1 MWRAKL
7 GEKNHLNSV
16 QYGVNPIEPS
26 PPGWTLTPLFQEVQF
41 VKETCARIALENAAL
56 VAQNGKLKAEMAELR
71 EDVATTNGRID
82 EVEVL
87 RERDVHHLKQEIAK
101 LHSQRN
107 ADREHFKAALE
118 AERDEVAKQFA
129 AAAKARDE
137 LRAAAKAETAAL
149 GTRVTDEQAE
159 LRAASEAKAH
169 AACDEVEVRAAAAR
183 EPLIAETAALKVATE
198 ERADRDAATAE
209 AAVAAAKAE
218 TVTLQSATEERAKAL
233 EAAIADSVAVLERAI
248 DTKLTNVHQ
257 TLLKLDR
264 QARSHSSAIEE
275 SKEEATEK
283 HRAAGD
289 ERVELEGRITE
300 LELKLQLLEREVSRS
315 RED

>member
-1 MWRAKL
+1 M
-7 GEKNHLNSV
+7 
-16 QYGVNPIEPS
+16 
-26 PPGWTLTPLFQEVQF
+26 
-41 VKETCARIALENAAL
+41 

-137 LRAAAKAETAAL
+137 LRAAKAETAAL
-149 GTRVTDEQAE
+149 GTRVADEQAE
-159 LRAASEAKAH
+159 LRAASEAKAQ
-169 AACDEVEVRAAAAR
+169 AACDEVEARAAAAR
-183 EPLIAETAALKVATE
+183 EPLIAETVALKVATE

-275 SKEEATEK
+275 SKEDVTEK
-283 HRAAGD
+283 IRAAGD

>member
-1 MWRAKL
+1 MTKEWVKDVPNWEKEYLTMDVSLSQRQKEILNCADLKSHAQHGARLKPTFAMWRAKL

-129 AAAKARDE
+129 AAAR
-137 LRAAAKAETAAL
+137 
-149 GTRVTDEQAE
+149 
-159 LRAASEAKAH
+159 S
-169 AACDEVEVRAAAAR
+169 
-183 EPLIAETAALKVATE
+183 
-198 ERADRDAATAE
+198 
-209 AAVAAAKAE
+209 
-218 TVTLQSATEERAKAL
+218 SAP
-233 EAAIADSVAVLERAI
+233 
-248 DTKLTNVHQ
+248 
-257 TLLKLDR
+257 R
-264 QARSHSSAIEE
+264 QAPSTRDSPHHSHIFHERRPRRTSTRRIE
-275 SKEEATEK
+275 T
-283 HRAAGD
+283 H
-289 ERVELEGRITE
+289 
-300 LELKLQLLEREVSRS
+300 
-315 RED
+315 